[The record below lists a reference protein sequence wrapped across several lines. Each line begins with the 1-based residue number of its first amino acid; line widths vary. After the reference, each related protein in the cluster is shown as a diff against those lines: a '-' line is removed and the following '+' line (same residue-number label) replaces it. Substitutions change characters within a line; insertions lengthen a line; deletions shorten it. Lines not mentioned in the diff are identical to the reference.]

1 MYKLELWIVFSFD
14 NIVIMVKFIFYRMFK
29 FLSYLGRLI
38 IPILVIT
45 FSILTMLPESSL
57 HIETLRNDN
66 FYSKVAKEISP
77 NVFNLSDENLNRIGI
92 SFLSRDT
99 LLSNQALVKT
109 INDKVDSKRIESIIR
124 DTTESQLRNIESTF
138 KSNSSTALIDIPIV
152 KVVQPYILQAYNFR
166 FLLVL
171 AILAILLFVLIFSI
185 FQTNKHFKQIAKF
198 YYGLTKNSLLLNFL
212 AFIGLTGVGYV
223 GSATKDF
230 AKNIMGINTLS
241 INLLDILNMQWA
253 KFIFYL
259 LAPSIAFAI
268 LTAVLTVLFWVLSLF
283 QRDSKDIDKLN
294 TNLRKQDLEI
304 VDSTS
309 TNSSVPAAKL
319 TSNSYPNIEPIDVN
333 ISNKPISIPDPK
345 PRENLDPFL
354 NRLSQSIANE
364 DDMII
369 DDAMIEKL
377 TSTNT
382 QQNSS
387 QKIFSRKDI

>member
-1 MYKLELWIVFSFD
+1 
-14 NIVIMVKFIFYRMFK
+14 MFK

-77 NVFNLSDENLNRIGI
+77 NVFNLNDENLNKIGI

-109 INDKVDSKRIESIIR
+109 INDKVDPKRIESIVR

-138 KSNSSTALIDIPIV
+138 KSNSSTALIDLPIV
-152 KVVQPYILQAYNFR
+152 KDVQPYIIQAYNFR

-185 FQTNKHFKQIAKF
+185 FQSNKHFKQIAGF
-198 YYGLTKNSLLLNFL
+198 YFDLTKNSILLNFF
-212 AFIGLTGVGYV
+212 AFIGLTGIGYV

-230 AKNIMGINTLS
+230 ARNIMGINTLS
-241 INLLDILNMQWA
+241 INLLDILNTQWA
-253 KFIFYL
+253 KFILYL
-259 LAPSIAFAI
+259 LAPSIAFA
-268 LTAVLTVLFWVLSLF
+268 VLTTVLTLLFWVLSLF

-294 TNLRKQDLEI
+294 TNLRKQELEI
-304 VDSTS
+304 VDAPL
-309 TNSSVPAAKL
+309 NKPSSPAEKL
-319 TSNSYPNIEPIDVN
+319 MSNSYPNIEPIDVN
-333 ISNKPISIPDPK
+333 TSNKPISIPEPK

-354 NRLSQSIANE
+354 NRLSQSIANDE
-364 DDMII
+364 DMII

-377 TSTNT
+377 TSTTSQTSN
-382 QQNSS
+382 S
-387 QKIFSRKDI
+387 QKIFSRKDV